1 MMKTAVRIVLG
12 VIILSALGVLLP
24 VSVTAE
30 VPSLINYQGK
40 LTDGLGD
47 PVNGELEVTFSIYT
61 VASDGGA
68 VWSEVRAITVTD
80 GIFNILLG
88 AANPLK
94 ADLFSAYR
102 ATYLGLKVG
111 SDSEMT
117 PRQEIASVAYSLK
130 TAGINLKEDRIGIGT
145 DDPGE
150 KLTVS
155 GNIAVSGY
163 FKSPAW
169 PTFHAYNNSGGN
181 QSTTGVWPGNV
192 TLFNNGGHYSTSTYR
207 FTAPVNGYYHFSW
220 SAYTNTLEGRTF
232 MQLNGENVAQ
242 TNGNGKAI
250 AMTLYMKVGDYVQL
264 CGTASSAMT
273 WYGAAAHNSFSG
285 HLVCAQ

>member
-1 MMKTAVRIVLG
+1 MRRYAVMFLVLT
-12 VIILSALGVLLP
+12 GVLVLCLAGG
-24 VSVTAE
+24 VRGE
-30 VPSLINYQGK
+30 VPGLINYQGK
-40 LTDGLGD
+40 LTDGLGV
-47 PVNGELEVTFSIYT
+47 PVNGELEVAFSIYT
-61 VASDGGA
+61 VASAGGA
-68 VWSEVRAITVTD
+68 VWSETRDVTVTD
-80 GIFNILLG
+80 GIFNVLLG

-94 ADLFSAYR
+94 ADLFSAHP
-102 ATYLGLKVG
+102 ATYLGVKVG
-111 SDSEMT
+111 SDPEMV
-117 PRQEIASVAYSLK
+117 PRQEIVSVAYSLK

-169 PTFHAYNNSGGN
+169 PAFHAYNNSGGN

-273 WYGAAAHNSFSG
+273 WYGASAHNSFSG